1 LSGRFYDAVWPVVD
15 FVVLGSGKKSRRT
28 GDKKYKTVFLVGVR
42 ESHARGQSQMRI
54 TAYSNYALRTLMYA
68 ALKGDEL
75 SRVKDIAE
83 AYNISKAHLVKCV
96 HQLGQWGYLDNYRGR
111 NGGFKLAKPPSEI
124 TVGEVLR
131 KTEDGFDL
139 VECFVPASSTC
150 PLTSLCEL
158 SNTLQ
163 RALIAFLEVVDD
175 VTVEDLVAGRRELME
190 ALNLA
195 TEKVDS

>member
-1 LSGRFYDAVWPVVD
+1 
-15 FVVLGSGKKSRRT
+15 
-28 GDKKYKTVFLVGVR
+28 
-42 ESHARGQSQMRI
+42 MRV

-111 NGGFKLAKPPSEI
+111 NGGFRLAKPAGEI

-139 VECFVPASSTC
+139 VECFVPQSSTC
-150 PLTSLCEL
+150 PLTGMCEL
-158 SNTLQ
+158 SNTFR
-163 RALIAFLEVVDD
+163 RALVAFLDVVDG
-175 VTVEDLVAGRRELME
+175 VTVHDLVSDRHGLMNVLQLAGEPADL
-190 ALNLA
+190 
-195 TEKVDS
+195 

>member
-1 LSGRFYDAVWPVVD
+1 
-15 FVVLGSGKKSRRT
+15 
-28 GDKKYKTVFLVGVR
+28 
-42 ESHARGQSQMRI
+42 MRI

-111 NGGFKLAKPPSEI
+111 NGGFKLAKLPKDI

-139 VECFVPASSTC
+139 VECFVPATSNC
-150 PLTSLCEL
+150 PLTGLCQLSL
-158 SNTLQ
+158 TFHK
-163 RALIAFLEVVDD
+163 ALAAFLEVVDD
-175 VTVEDLVAGRRELME
+175 VTIEDLVVGRKELMQ
-190 ALNLA
+190 ALDL
-195 TEKVDS
+195 TPEKIVS

>member
-1 LSGRFYDAVWPVVD
+1 
-15 FVVLGSGKKSRRT
+15 
-28 GDKKYKTVFLVGVR
+28 
-42 ESHARGQSQMRI
+42 MRV

-111 NGGFKLAKPPSEI
+111 NGGFKLAKPANEI

-131 KTEDGFDL
+131 HTEDCFDL
-139 VECFVPASSTC
+139 VECFIPETSTC
-150 PLTSLCEL
+150 PLTQFCKLSLTFHE
-158 SNTLQ
+158 
-163 RALIAFLEVVDD
+163 ALKAFLNVVDG
-175 VTVEDLVAGRRELME
+175 VTVEDLVSNQMELRM
-190 ALNLA
+190 ALSLQETDLEELNVA
-195 TEKVDS
+195 P

>member
-1 LSGRFYDAVWPVVD
+1 
-15 FVVLGSGKKSRRT
+15 
-28 GDKKYKTVFLVGVR
+28 
-42 ESHARGQSQMRI
+42 MRI

-111 NGGFKLAKPPSEI
+111 NGGFKLAKLPSEI
-124 TVGEVLR
+124 SVGEVLR

-150 PLTSLCEL
+150 PLTGLCEL
-158 SNTLQ
+158 SMTFK
-163 RALIAFLEVVDD
+163 RALAAFLAVVDD
-175 VTVEDLVAGRRELME
+175 VTVEDLIAGRKDIMV
-190 ALNLA
+190 ALNLMV
-195 TEKVDS
+195 EKVES

>member
-1 LSGRFYDAVWPVVD
+1 
-15 FVVLGSGKKSRRT
+15 
-28 GDKKYKTVFLVGVR
+28 
-42 ESHARGQSQMRI
+42 MRI

-75 SRVKDIAE
+75 SRVKDIAQ

-111 NGGFKLAKPPSEI
+111 NGGFRLAKSPGEI

-139 VECFVPASSTC
+139 VECFVPETSNC
-150 PLTSLCEL
+150 PLTGLCEL
-158 SNTLQ
+158 SNTFQKAL
-163 RALIAFLEVVDD
+163 AAFLGVVDEVTIEDLIA
-175 VTVEDLVAGRRELME
+175 GRKELMK
-190 ALNLA
+190 ALDLA
-195 TEKVDS
+195 SETVP